1 MTNTLADNAPRPTG
15 IAIVAPGGY
24 APDEAAFRLALA
36 RLEGNGW
43 LVHNYYDPARK
54 HQRFGGSDTDRIGQ
68 LHAAARDPDVDV
80 IIALRGGYGMSRLL
94 PLLDY
99 ELLAASGKRIVGH
112 SDVTALHLALLAT
125 TGAPSFAGPMI
136 CDDFTRPEPSLYAMQ
151 SLTDCLRGP
160 CHQVSW
166 QGNDSGALDVSGR
179 LWGGNLAMVVHL
191 LGTPYLPQVDGGILF
206 VEDINEHPYRVE
218 RMLLQLLHAGVL
230 ARQRALVLGD
240 FSGYRLSEYDNGYSF
255 ASMLAYLREVLPLP
269 VVTGLPFGHVPE
281 KATLVVGGQGRL
293 CVSDIDT
300 TISMT
305 DYLGLP
311 MLQVGMLSSFSF
323 AVSGDFG

>member
-1 MTNTLADNAPRPTG
+1 MTNSVSDTAPRRTG

-24 APDEAAFRLALA
+24 APDEAAFRLALE

-43 LVHNYYDPARK
+43 LVHSYYDPARK

-68 LHAAARDPDVDV
+68 LHAAARDPDIDI

-112 SDVTALHLALLAT
+112 SDVTALQLALLAA

-136 CDDFTRPEPSLYAMQ
+136 CDDFARAEPSAYAMQ
-151 SLTDCLRGP
+151 SMTDCLRGP
-160 CHQVSW
+160 RHQVSW
-166 QGNDSGALDVSGR
+166 QGSDSGALDVSGT
-179 LWGGNLAMVVHL
+179 LWGGNLAMIVHL

-230 ARQRALVLGD
+230 GRQRALVLGD
-240 FSGYRLSEYDNGYSF
+240 FSAYRLSEYDNGYSF
-255 ASMLAYLREVLPLP
+255 SSMLAYLREVLPLP
-269 VVTGLPFGHVPE
+269 VVTGLPFGHIPD
-281 KATLVVGGQGRL
+281 KATLAVGGQGRL
-293 CVSDIDT
+293 RVSDIGT
-300 TISMT
+300 NLSMS
-305 DYLGLP
+305 DYPGMH
-311 MLQVGMLSSFSF
+311 MLQGCMLS
-323 AVSGDFG
+323 

>member
-1 MTNTLADNAPRPTG
+1 MKNTLPDNAPRRPG

-24 APDEAAFRLALA
+24 APDEDAFRLALA

-54 HQRFGGSDTDRIGQ
+54 HQRFGGSDSDRIGQ
-68 LHAAARDPDVDV
+68 LHAAARDPDVD
-80 IIALRGGYGMSRLL
+80 IIVALRGGYGMSRLL

-112 SDVTALHLALLAT
+112 SDVTALQLALLAT

-136 CDDFTRPEPSLYAMQ
+136 CDDFTRPEPSRYAIQ

-166 QGNDSGALDVSGR
+166 RGNDSGPLDVSGR

-191 LGTPYLPQVDGGILF
+191 LGTPYLPQIDGGILF

-230 ARQRALVLGD
+230 GRQRALVLGD
-240 FSGYRLSEYDNGYSF
+240 FSAYRLSEYDNGYSF
-255 ASMLAYLREVLPLP
+255 SGMLAYLREVLPLP
-269 VVTGLPFGHVPE
+269 VVTGLPFGHIPD
-281 KATLVVGGQGRL
+281 KATLAVGSQGRL
-293 CVSDIDT
+293 RVTDIET
-300 TISMT
+300 SVSMT
-305 DYLGLP
+305 GYPGLS
-311 MLQVGMLSSFSF
+311 MLQDCMLS
-323 AVSGDFG
+323 

>member
-1 MTNTLADNAPRPTG
+1 MKNTIPDNAPRRPG

-24 APDEAAFRLALA
+24 APDEDAFRLALA

-43 LVHNYYDPARK
+43 PVHNYYDPARK
-54 HQRFGGSDTDRIGQ
+54 HQRFGGSDSDRIGQ
-68 LHAAARDPDVDV
+68 LHAAARDPDID
-80 IIALRGGYGMSRLL
+80 IIVALRGGYGMSRLL

-99 ELLAASGKRIVGH
+99 ERLAVSGKRIVGH
-112 SDVTALHLALLAT
+112 SDVTALQLALLAT

-136 CDDFTRPEPSLYAMQ
+136 CDDFTRPEPSPYAMQ
-151 SLTDCLRGP
+151 SLSNCLRGP

-166 QGNDSGALDVSGR
+166 QGNDSGALDVSGT

-240 FSGYRLSEYDNGYSF
+240 FSAYRLSEYDNGYRFS
-255 ASMLAYLREVLPLP
+255 SMLAYLREVLPLP
-269 VVTGLPFGHVPE
+269 VVTGLPFGHIPD
-281 KATLVVGGQGRL
+281 KATLPVGSQGRL
-293 CVSDIDT
+293 RVSDVET
-300 TISMT
+300 SISMT
-305 DYLGLP
+305 DYPGLP
-311 MLQVGMLSSFSF
+311 MLQGCMLS
-323 AVSGDFG
+323 